1 MVWKTMWFRH
11 RQLQGRTLTNLNT
24 WLCSWYKH
32 WPPNTVNLSHSQRSN
47 KYTSEVI
54 IKFLSI
60 NNLDATF
67 WLSCMTKAT
76 LLLLNTE
83 RLIDLCPL
91 GRVLDHNFTVV
102 IDYVCSANP
111 TIKKNKRK
119 SKHCLK
125 NNTTLRSLKGGQ
137 KMSV

>member
-1 MVWKTMWFRH
+1 
-11 RQLQGRTLTNLNT
+11 
-24 WLCSWYKH
+24 
-32 WPPNTVNLSHSQRSN
+32 
-47 KYTSEVI
+47 
-54 IKFLSI
+54 
-60 NNLDATF
+60 
-67 WLSCMTKAT
+67 MTKAT
-76 LLLLNTE
+76 LLLFNTE

-91 GRVLDHNFTVV
+91 RRVLDHNFTVF

-137 KMSV
+137 KCQYRCFPIDAIIIYSLYKGKVQNLLESLQCLGTQAARSDVRQLY

>member
-1 MVWKTMWFRH
+1 MHDK
-11 RQLQGRTLTNLNT
+11 
-24 WLCSWYKH
+24 
-32 WPPNTVNLSHSQRSN
+32 SN
-47 KYTSEVI
+47 FVAVKYR
-54 IKFLSI
+54 
-60 NNLDATF
+60 
-67 WLSCMTKAT
+67 
-76 LLLLNTE
+76 

-91 GRVLDHNFTVV
+91 RRVLDHNFTVV

-137 KMSV
+137 KCQYRCFPIDAIIIYSLYKGKVQNLLESLQCLGTQAARSDVRQLY